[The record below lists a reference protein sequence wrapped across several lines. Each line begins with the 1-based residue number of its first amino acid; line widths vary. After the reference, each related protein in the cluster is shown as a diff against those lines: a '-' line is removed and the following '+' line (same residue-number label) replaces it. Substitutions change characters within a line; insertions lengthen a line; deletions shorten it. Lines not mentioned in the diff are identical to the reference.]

1 MKTRFFFIIFLLI
14 AFSIVVFENAYGS
27 LSLDK
32 GNYSWTDKVKIRLM
46 VHGFDHKQDTI
57 QISVGNNELKSY
69 KLSKVGNG
77 LYTGEIIL
85 TGFLH
90 DVDGDGKH
98 DTNPRTTGS
107 GPNNGFLESIRDENL
122 EVLVRFQDGTKIKT
136 TTKITWNVG
145 EIFFDMS
152 NHQIDQ
158 TAKLQVIDPDMNL
171 NPKTLDRLP
180 IHVFSDSDKAGI
192 LIDAIETDKESGI
205 FETVISFTQN
215 SVTSGNK
222 LFAIS
227 EDMIYAQ
234 YTDHTLPKP
243 YDIHDDLEI
252 VAESTVH
259 DYLIAKPVQDKLIHE
274 NCAQGT
280 IFEDGICVVENSKED
295 HDILGSIDKPEYNAM
310 SPRKQQEMGVKFN
323 DIKCRDGL
331 EKIGKMPYAHP
342 KCVKPESVEKL
353 VIRGWATTN
362 KTVELANPT
371 TYTVTKNNTDFEVL
385 YSLKGAT
392 IESIVHDTDAN
403 SIHVSLNETVGGYIV
418 ISIPSNL
425 IDTKKGDNSDDVYF
439 LLIDGVEHMYGE
451 KIADDSKIITVW
463 FPKDV
468 RDIEIIGTFWI

>member
-1 MKTRFFFIIFLLI
+1 MV
-14 AFSIVVFENAYGS
+14 SENAYGS

-32 GNYSWTDKVKIRLM
+32 GSYSWTDKVKIRLM

-69 KLSKVGNG
+69 KLSKAGNG
-77 LYTGEIIL
+77 LYTGEVIL

-90 DVDGDGKH
+90 DVDGDGKP

-145 EIFFDMS
+145 EISFDMS
-152 NHQIDQ
+152 NHQTDQ
-158 TAKLQVIDPDMNL
+158 TAKLHVIDPDMNL
-171 NPKTLDRLP
+171 NPETLDKLP

-192 LIDAIETDKESGI
+192 LIDAIETEEESGI
-205 FETVISFTQN
+205 FETTISFTQN
-215 SVTSGNK
+215 SVSSGNR

-227 EDMIYAQ
+227 GDVIYAH

-259 DYLIAKPVQDKLIHE
+259 ESLIAEPEQDEPIPE
-274 NCAQGT
+274 NCGPGT
-280 IFEDGICVVENSKED
+280 IFEDGICIVENSKEND
-295 HDILGSIDKPEYNAM
+295 DNSVRWGGPEYNVM
-310 SPRKQQEMGVKFN
+310 SPLKQHEMGVGFH
-323 DIKCRDGL
+323 DIQCRDGL
-331 EKIGKMPYAHP
+331 ELVGKIPYAHP

-353 VIRGWATTN
+353 VMRGWATTN
-362 KTVELANPT
+362 KTIELANPT
-371 TYTVTKNNTDFEVL
+371 AYTVTKNNTDFEVL
-385 YSLKGAT
+385 YYLKGAT
-392 IESIVHDTDAN
+392 LESIAHDTDTN
-403 SIHVSLNETVGGYIV
+403 SIHVSLREVVGGYMV
-418 ISIPSNL
+418 ISIPRDL
-425 IDTKKGDNSDDVYF
+425 IDAKMGNDNDDVYF

-451 KIADDSKIITVW
+451 KITDDSRIITIW
-463 FPKDV
+463 FSKDAY
-468 RDIEIIGTFWI
+468 DIEIIGTFWI